1 MTTISSEAAAD
12 IAELIVRQVMDIS
25 IEEEQ
30 AWASHRYDT
39 ERAMELAR
47 SLIQEQT
54 NQVWAVQSPRAVE
67 QTALRA
73 HWSLQTRPEYLGF

>member
-12 IAELIVRQVMDIS
+12 IAELIVR
-25 IEEEQ
+25 
-30 AWASHRYDT
+30 
-39 ERAMELAR
+39 
-47 SLIQEQT
+47 QT